1 MADSQRDHRPLNSRR
16 ISWRSVYGGGSSK
29 DKEQASSPLV
39 SPQEGVERQS
49 YASRSL
55 SSSVASLPSS
65 TPASQQ
71 TPNVPGSR
79 TNSISECSSPASSRP
94 TTPLFSRWSSSNVLT
109 KQQADS
115 NGLERTPSR
124 ASSTKGT
131 HTPEAGTPR
140 VSGSF
145 GR

>member
-1 MADSQRDHRPLNSRR
+1 MADRQRDNRPPNSRR

-29 DKEQASSPLV
+29 DKEQQASSPLV
-39 SPQEGVERQS
+39 SPQEGVRLQS
-49 YASRSL
+49 YATRSL

-65 TPASQQ
+65 TSASQQ
-71 TPNVPGSR
+71 TSNVPSSR

-115 NGLERTPSR
+115 NGLERTSSR
-124 ASSTKGT
+124 ASSTTG
-131 HTPEAGTPR
+131 G
-140 VSGSF
+140 G
-145 GR
+145 